1 MNQTEP
7 PGTLHES
14 MSTMNEPDHN
24 TIELEIEPTDVH
36 RRLDAGQDL
45 VLLDCRTDSEWAIG
59 HLEHA
64 RLIPLQE
71 MSLRMH
77 ELDDCK
83 DRDIVVYCHKGAR
96 SLIITR
102 LLRHHGFQHAKSM
115 TGGIDRWSRDID
127 DSIPLY

>member
-1 MNQTEP
+1 MNEAEP

-24 TIELEIEPTDVH
+24 TIDFEIEPTDVQ
-36 RRLDAGQDL
+36 RRLDAEQDL

-77 ELDDCK
+77 ELDDCR
-83 DRDIVVYCHKGAR
+83 DRDIIVYCHKGAR
-96 SLIITR
+96 SLVIAR
-102 LLRHHGFQHAKSM
+102 LLRHQGFQRVWSM
-115 TGGIDRWSRDID
+115 SGGIDRWSRDID
-127 DSIPLY
+127 DTIPLY